1 MKITQEMRD
10 AVFAENG
17 RKAGKIGG
25 PARAA
30 ALSPNR
36 RKQIAKKAAQARWGK
51 VKDESGK

>member
-30 ALSPNR
+30 ALSPKR
-36 RKQIAKKAAQARWGK
+36 RKQIAKLGAQARWGK
-51 VKDESGK
+51 RADDK